1 MDDVTLA
8 ALAAALTTAAVLI
21 SMLWL
26 GRLASLVPNWQEAEN
41 TKSQVVNEAPKQ
53 HERMLQTGLGRILDF
68 RCTGLR
74 SETVSVKVPKCKMQP
89 ACSNLEW
96 KYEHVQTPVDCRKY

>member
-26 GRLASLVPNWQEAEN
+26 GRLASLGGRTHKKPG
-41 TKSQVVNEAPKQ
+41 
-53 HERMLQTGLGRILDF
+53 LGLGRTLDF